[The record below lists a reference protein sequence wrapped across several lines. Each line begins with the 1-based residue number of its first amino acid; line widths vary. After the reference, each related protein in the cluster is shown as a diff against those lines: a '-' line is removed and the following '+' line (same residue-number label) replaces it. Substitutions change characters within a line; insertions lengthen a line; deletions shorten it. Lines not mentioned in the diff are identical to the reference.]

1 MIEGHKVY
9 WFSGSLFP
17 VGIVKT
23 PSGNVYIGA
32 AQGINEDDDTLFIA
46 KFGNKIDLHDVIKKL
61 EIPEPGTK
69 KECVKEI

>member
-1 MIEGHKVY
+1 MKEEYKRY

-32 AQGINEDDDTLFIA
+32 AQGINEDDDIAFIA
-46 KFGNKIDLHDVIKKL
+46 KFGTKIDLFDVIKKL
-61 EIPEPGTK
+61 EISESK
-69 KECVKEI
+69 VKE